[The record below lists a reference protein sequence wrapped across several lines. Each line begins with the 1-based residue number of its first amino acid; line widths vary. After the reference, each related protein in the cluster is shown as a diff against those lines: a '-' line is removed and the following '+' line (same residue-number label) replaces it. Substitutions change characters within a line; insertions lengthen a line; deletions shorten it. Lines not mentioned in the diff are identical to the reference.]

1 MLQSAFHG
9 RIKGHY
15 KANRAGGTASFG
27 IAFLPGKRE
36 NPAPVKMTTQTFR
49 ALKGQRP
56 IVCVTAYDTPM
67 AHCADAAGVDLI
79 LVGDSVGNNVL
90 GFANTVPVT
99 LDMIVHHAAA
109 VARAK
114 PEALLVADLPFGDA
128 HLKPG
133 DVVKSCR
140 RLLQEGGV
148 EAVKIEGGAALAP
161 LVARLVL
168 AGIPVMGHIGL
179 QPQQI
184 NVLGGYRKFG
194 QRGSEA
200 ETLRAD
206 AAALENAGAFAL
218 VAELVEPRLA
228 AELSRAARIP
238 VIGIGS
244 GPDCDG
250 QILVAHDIL
259 GLTERAPAFAKAY
272 ANLHEVMRAAF
283 TAYAGE
289 VRARVFP
296 AAPAPAKPVSPSSE

>member
-1 MLQSAFHG
+1 
-9 RIKGHY
+9 
-15 KANRAGGTASFG
+15 
-27 IAFLPGKRE
+27 
-36 NPAPVKMTTQTFR
+36 MTTQTLR

-67 AHCADAAGVDLI
+67 AQCADAAGVDLM

-99 LDMIVHHAAA
+99 LDMMVHHAAA

-140 RLLQEGGV
+140 RLVQEGGV
-148 EAVKIEGGAALAP
+148 EAVKIEGGAAIAP
-161 LVARLVL
+161 LIERLVR

-179 QPQQI
+179 QPQQV

-194 QRGSEA
+194 QRVPEA
-200 ETLRAD
+200 DALRAD
-206 AAALENAGAFAL
+206 AEALDQAGVFAI
-218 VAELVEPRLA
+218 VVELMDPRLA
-228 AELSRAARIP
+228 AELSRSISVP
-238 VIGIGS
+238 IIGIGS
-244 GPDCDG
+244 GPECDG

-259 GLTERAPAFAKAY
+259 GINEHAPSFAKAY
-272 ANLHEVMRAAF
+272 ANLHETMRAAF
-283 TAYAGE
+283 AAYAGE
-289 VRARVFP
+289 VRGKIYP
-296 AAPAPAKPVSPSSE
+296 AAAAKSAVSVSAGK

>member
-1 MLQSAFHG
+1 
-9 RIKGHY
+9 
-15 KANRAGGTASFG
+15 
-27 IAFLPGKRE
+27 
-36 NPAPVKMTTQTFR
+36 MTTQTLR
-49 ALKGQRP
+49 ALKGRRP
-56 IVCVTAYDTPM
+56 IVCVTAYDTPT
-67 AHCADAAGVDLI
+67 AHGADAAGVDLI

-140 RLLQEGGV
+140 RLVQEGGM
-148 EAVKIEGGAALAP
+148 EAVKIEGGVALAP
-161 LVARLVL
+161 QIERLVL

-179 QPQQI
+179 QPQQV

-194 QRGSEA
+194 QRVSEA
-200 ETLRAD
+200 DALRAD
-206 AAALENAGAFAL
+206 VAALENAGVFAI
-218 VAELVEPRLA
+218 VAEMVDPRLA
-228 AELSRAARIP
+228 AELSRLARVPI
-238 VIGIGS
+238 IGIGS

-259 GLTERAPAFAKAY
+259 GINERAPSFAKAY
-272 ANLHEVMRAAF
+272 ASLAETMRAAF
-283 TAYAGE
+283 TAYAND
-289 VRARVFP
+289 VRSRVFP
-296 AAPAPAKPVSPSSE
+296 AAPAKPVPAPQVE

>member
-1 MLQSAFHG
+1 
-9 RIKGHY
+9 
-15 KANRAGGTASFG
+15 
-27 IAFLPGKRE
+27 
-36 NPAPVKMTTQTFR
+36 MTTQTLR
-49 ALKGQRP
+49 ALKGTRP

-67 AHCADAAGVDLI
+67 AQCADAAGVDLI

-161 LVARLVL
+161 LVERLVR

-179 QPQQI
+179 QPQQV

-194 QRGSEA
+194 QRGTEA
-200 ETLRAD
+200 DTLRAD
-206 AAALENAGAFAL
+206 AAALEEAGAFAIVL
-218 VAELVEPRLA
+218 EMVDPRLA
-228 AELSRAARIP
+228 AEISRAAHIP
-238 VIGIGS
+238 LIGIGS

-250 QILVAHDIL
+250 QILVAHDLL
-259 GLTERAPAFAKAY
+259 GLNERAPSFAKSY
-272 ANLHEVMRAAF
+272 AHLAEAMRAAF
-283 TAYAGE
+283 AAYAAE
-289 VRARVFP
+289 VRSHAFP
-296 AAPAPAKPVSPSSE
+296 AVAAKSASN

>member
-1 MLQSAFHG
+1 
-9 RIKGHY
+9 
-15 KANRAGGTASFG
+15 
-27 IAFLPGKRE
+27 
-36 NPAPVKMTTQTFR
+36 MTTQILR

-56 IVCVTAYDTPM
+56 IVCVTAYDTPT

-133 DVVKSCR
+133 DVVKACR
-140 RLLQEGGV
+140 RLVQEGGI

-161 LVARLVL
+161 LVERLVQ

-179 QPQQI
+179 QPQQV

-194 QRGSEA
+194 QRGAEA
-200 ETLRAD
+200 DALRAD
-206 AAALENAGAFAL
+206 VAVLENAGVFAF
-218 VAELVEPRLA
+218 VAELVDPRLA
-228 AELSRAARIP
+228 AELTRTARVP
-238 VIGIGS
+238 LIGIGS

-259 GLTERAPAFAKAY
+259 GINERAPSFTKAY
-272 ANLHEVMRAAF
+272 AHLHDTMRAAF
-283 TAYAGE
+283 AAYAE
-289 VRARVFP
+289 DVRNRVFP
-296 AAPAPAKPVSPSSE
+296 ATPASARPMVAPPSPE